1 MLLVNHLSEEFRIM
15 GATTDTFQAIDSDH
29 SGLISAD
36 ELKAA
41 FKKITT
47 LQHQDSDKM
56 IDQIMKTI
64 DYDNNGSINYTEF
77 LSGTLDPK
85 VLFNEENIH
94 SLF

>member
-1 MLLVNHLSEEFRIM
+1 VNHLSEEFRTI
-15 GATTDTFQAIDSDH
+15 GITTDTFQAIDEDQ

-36 ELKAA
+36 ELKLA
-41 FKKITT
+41 FKK
-47 LQHQDSDKM
+47 HQALSHLDSDKL

-85 VLFNEENIH
+85 VLFNEENLR